1 MSKDLFEKPLAVKEA
16 VKAQKGLNW
25 ALEILIFVAVFF
37 VCQFGM
43 AIVMMPVELVML
55 FTNHDYVQ
63 AALSGDIA
71 AAVEASM
78 GLAGS
83 EIYTVVMLFADAI
96 MILLTCLF
104 CKLLQKRKMVTMGFC
119 KKGMIKEYVIGLVA
133 GFACFSLAV
142 LLGVVTG
149 ALKIEG
155 LNPNASIGMLVAFFI
170 GFMIQGMAEEV
181 ICRGYFMVSYA
192 RKYPMYA
199 AVIANALVFAA
210 LHLMNSGITVLS
222 FINLTL
228 FGVFASVYFIRRG
241 NIWGIGAFHTIWNF
255 VQGNFY
261 GIRVSGMALDNS
273 VFTTSLVEGKELL
286 SGGAFGL
293 EGSIL
298 VTIILTAGTI
308 LLFFL
313 KKKPAAEAAAPEA
326 AA

>member
-1 MSKDLFEKPLAVKEA
+1 MSKDLFEKPQAVKDA
-16 VKAQKGLNW
+16 AKAQKGLNW

-37 VCQFGM
+37 VCNIGM
-43 AIVMMPVELVML
+43 LIVMMPVELVML
-55 FTNHDYVQ
+55 FANPDYVQ
-63 AALSGDIA
+63 AALAGDMA
-71 AAVEASM
+71 AAMEVSM
-78 GLAGS
+78 RIAGS
-83 EIYTVVMLFADAI
+83 EIYTVIMLFADAI

-104 CKLLQKRKMVTMGFC
+104 CKLLQKRKMVTMGFG

-142 LLGVVTG
+142 LLGVITG

-155 LNPNASIGMLVAFFI
+155 LNPKASVGMLVLFFI

-199 AVIANALVFAA
+199 AIIANALVFAA

-261 GIRVSGMALDNS
+261 GIRVSGMELDNS
-273 VFTTSLVEGKELL
+273 ILTTSLVEGKDLL

-313 KKKPAAEAAAPEA
+313 KKKPAAEVTAPEA

>member
-16 VKAQKGLNW
+16 AKAQKGLNW

-43 AIVMMPVELVML
+43 AIVMLPVELVML

-119 KKGMIKEYVIGLVA
+119 KKGMIKEYLIGLVA

-142 LLGVVTG
+142 LLGVITG

-155 LNPNASIGMLVAFFI
+155 LNLNASIGMLVAFFL

-261 GIRVSGMALDNS
+261 GIRVSGMELDNS
-273 VFTTSLVEGKELL
+273 VLTTSLVEGKELL

-313 KKKPAAEAAAPEA
+313 KKKPAAEVAVPEA